1 MKKIKI
7 LFLIH
12 DLGQG
17 GAEKVLV
24 NLVNN
29 MDRIKFD
36 ISVISLFG
44 NGINEQFLKKDIR
57 YRYIW
62 KKEIPGNS
70 KWMKLLTPEQLH
82 KFCIKDKYDIEVA
95 YLEGPVTRIIGGC
108 QNKSTHLVSWV
119 HVEQQTEKYAL
130 SSYRGKKEAQ
140 KCYRCMKRIIAVS
153 ESVKQDFIDVF
164 QWTAGNVSV
173 LYNTNESE
181 KIKTIS
187 REKIDIFKKN
197 EFNIISVGSLKPA
210 KGFDRLVR
218 IHAHLR
224 KDGIPIHTYILGK
237 GPQKDELEKLINE
250 YEITDSFTLLGY
262 NTNPYKYIAKADL
275 FVCSSWREGFST
287 AATESLIVGTPVCT
301 VDVSGMREM
310 LGDNDE
316 YGVIVENNEDAL
328 YHAITEMYQKPALL
342 KHYKQQAEIRSY
354 DFSTKKTVMKVEQMF
369 IKLLE
374 EE

>member
-29 MDRIKFD
+29 MDRTKFD

-44 NGINEQFLKKDIR
+44 NGVNEQFLKKDIR

-70 KWMKLLTPEQLH
+70 KWMKLLTSEQLH

-119 HVEQQTEKYAL
+119 HVEQQTEKYAF

-140 KCYRCMKRIIAVS
+140 KCYRCMNRIIAVS

-164 QWTAGNVSV
+164 QWTAGNVNV

-181 KIKTIS
+181 KIKAIS

-197 EFNIISVGSLKPA
+197 EFNVISVGSLKPA
-210 KGFDRLVR
+210 KGFDRLIR

-224 KDGIPIHTYILGK
+224 KEGIPVHTYILGK

-328 YHAITEMYQKPALL
+328 YHAVREMYQKPVLL
-342 KHYKQQAEIRSY
+342 EHYKHQAEIRGY
-354 DFSTKKTVMKVEQMF
+354 DFSTKKTVMEAEQMF